1 MVKQASSAA
10 LLECVIWL
18 VWNRRCRLTE
28 VSESSTGQQGTLC
41 VNLKKEGRGFILNN
55 HVGIDEG
62 GYYEGFS
69 TPRHW
74 PEAGEE
80 GRREQGEIKNL
91 GRGGADWI
99 IFQGSMLWHKDPYV
113 LSLSLSGEFVCC
125 LWVMG
130 GRGGN

>member
-10 LLECVIWL
+10 LLECVIWF

-80 GRREQGEIKNL
+80 GSREQGEIKNL
-91 GRGGADWI
+91 RGGGRLDHFAGQHALG
-99 IFQGSMLWHKDPYV
+99 QGPLCPQ
-113 LSLSLSGEFVCC
+113 FVIEWRVG
-125 LWVMG
+125 LLFVG
-130 GRGGN
+130 DG